1 MAGTCSEVVRE
12 EFRWKPPPRVA
23 GVVEVDLAVD
33 LAVVKRASVRA
44 GLATAAAAEE
54 EEEEEKKVVVEE
66 TAVIQTEVTMERS
79 ENRGEKVLVEKAE

>member
-1 MAGTCSEVVRE
+1 MVRE

-33 LAVVKRASVRA
+33 LAVVMRASARA
-44 GLATAAAAEE
+44 GLATAAAEEEEKEE
-54 EEEEEKKVVVEE
+54 EEEEKVVVEE